1 MDITGKY
8 AYSYY
13 IGGIGMCLTASIL
26 LAIFIRNKC
35 KKIEGVVEAA
45 ERKEDKKTEQA

>member
-26 LAIFIRNKC
+26 LIIFIRNKC
-35 KKIEGVVEAA
+35 KKIEGVDEDNDNEKNVENA
-45 ERKEDKKTEQA
+45 

>member
-1 MDITGKY
+1 VDITGKY

-35 KKIEGVVEAA
+35 KNIEGVVEA
-45 ERKEDKKTEQA
+45 EREEDKKSEQA